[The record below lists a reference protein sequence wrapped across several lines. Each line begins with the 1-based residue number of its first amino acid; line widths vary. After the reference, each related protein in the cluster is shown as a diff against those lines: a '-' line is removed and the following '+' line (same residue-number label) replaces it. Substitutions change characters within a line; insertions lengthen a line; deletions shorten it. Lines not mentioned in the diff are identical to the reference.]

1 MRIMIKQ
8 EKLDNNYYIG
18 IETIP
23 IKKRMTLEG
32 TNIPII
38 RDASIFTGH
47 YVPSQILHRDNEIKA
62 LCFRMNRPLSG
73 QPVKN
78 TLIQGMS
85 GTGKTLITRHVAEQ
99 LSYLTEEVRVCYV
112 RLRGATTEYKAIN
125 KISQAL
131 TNTEYPGHTSIYIYN
146 RIFEYIKHSHQKFMV
161 FIFDE
166 VDGIEKGYD
175 NFLDAFL
182 RPHENYDLEN
192 KEVSAIYIS
201 NNTKFPQDLPIG
213 TRSSWDC
220 IDKLTFERYNA
231 SQLKDILTERADNGL
246 YEGTYNESVIPMCAA
261 LGAQEHGDA
270 RRTIELLGKSAELA
284 QNEGAQIIEE
294 THVNKAWGHIEYDRP
309 AQQINA
315 LPLQNK
321 VIALAMVMDT
331 EKRLK
336 TKSDDCKG
344 LTTTTI
350 YVEYKKICQ
359 DLDIRVLTQRRVRDI
374 LDEFASLELVDSHI
388 EHKGRYGRMLHVDLT
403 TPHDIVKRILT
414 ADPNFSRYKC
424 K

>member
-1 MRIMIKQ
+1 MIIKP
-8 EKLDNNYYIG
+8 KTAYTKNYIG

-23 IKKRMTLEG
+23 IKKQMASEG
-32 TNIPII
+32 INIPII

-62 LCFRMNRPLSG
+62 LSFRMNRPLSG
-73 QPVKN
+73 QEVKS

-85 GTGKTLITRHVAEQ
+85 GTGKTLITRYVAQQ
-99 LSYLTEEVRVCYV
+99 LSKLTKDVLVCYI

-131 TNTEYPGHTSIYIYN
+131 TNTEYPGHTSVYIYN
-146 RIFEYIKHSHQKFMV
+146 RIFEHIKQSHHKYTV

-182 RPHENYDLEN
+182 RPYENYNLED
-192 KEVSAIYIS
+192 KYVSAIYIS
-201 NNTKFPQDLPIG
+201 NNTKFPQDLPVG

-231 SQLKDILTERADNGL
+231 IQLKDILTERANRGL
-246 YEGTYNESVIPMCAA
+246 YDGTYNESVIPLCAA

-284 QNEGAQIIEE
+284 QNEGAHIIEE
-294 THVNKAWGHIEYDRP
+294 THVKKAWNHIEYDRP

-321 VIALAMVMDT
+321 AIVLAIVIDT
-331 EKRLK
+331 ETRLK
-336 TKSDDCKG
+336 MKSDDSKG
-344 LTTTTI
+344 PTTATI
-350 YVEYKKICQ
+350 YAEYKNICR
-359 DLDIRVLTQRRVRDI
+359 DLDLLVLTQRRVRDI
-374 LDEFASLELVDSHI
+374 LVEFASLELVDSHI
-388 EHKGRYGRMLHVDLT
+388 EFKGRYGRLLHVELT
-403 TPHDIVKRILT
+403 TPPGIIKRILT
-414 ADPNFSRYKC
+414 SDPKFSKYIRI
-424 K
+424 